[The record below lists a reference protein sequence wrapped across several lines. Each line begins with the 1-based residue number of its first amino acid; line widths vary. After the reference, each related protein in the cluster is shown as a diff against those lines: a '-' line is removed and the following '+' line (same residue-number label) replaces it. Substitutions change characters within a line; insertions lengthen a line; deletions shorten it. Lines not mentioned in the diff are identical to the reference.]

1 MKKLLSIVLTIA
13 MLFTMVAC
21 IPVSAAEGEEVIV
34 DTSTLGD
41 YYKFTFG
48 EDGDRYDY
56 TVANKNVDDTTGQL
70 TYKGNSFYPLWIDS
84 ADAANA
90 EVGYKTITT
99 NKGENFDVL
108 EVKSFANGWLV
119 PLTKEGKPFE
129 FTPGVKYNVNIKFF
143 NPACNT
149 WGQSFIGAGT
159 TNNKTYAKANGITY
173 TINAETGEMVA
184 NPKTSVYSTIPYNF
198 NVGGTVSGNSY
209 SFYAT
214 EGTYGTS
221 GATYSC
227 VHSQFKDAEGNP
239 LTCTSSKYVNAYLDR
254 NAVLAIPEEAGIYN
268 EEKGSYDVKATLNN
282 NTPDDTSD
290 DTEVVGNNYFAMSF
304 SGGNV
309 YAYGTNSSYHVY
321 TNDTVEEGEKI
332 PSTWQIVSIEIV
344 SENYKSSL
352 SYSVNGEIVKT
363 VEAGVGTAIEAFVP
377 EIPEGKFFAGWYAD
391 EALTV
396 PYTAE
401 AIEYGQKTVYAKFFG
416 YGENVEIN
424 FDDGN
429 YPATAVF
436 YDEAGTKWPLRGYSW
451 KGNTYKY
458 GTTDSVLK
466 TTDNLIKELEAKGY
480 SGTPESGTISFFSDR
495 TWGMPGG
502 ITFANPDGSLF
513 VPKAGEMYK
522 VTYKYRSLLNNDK
535 DMSINVVYGLLDA
548 MGNLTTT
555 GDKTFFKK
563 TLAYNTIEEVVTE
576 WTEKSATVVI
586 PEEGE
591 GYIPALGLSIT
602 GVAKAKVFAED
613 GETVIDYTHTM
624 VELDYVKVEKV
635 PTTTVTYV
643 ALDGTEKTEMV
654 EIGAEIKY
662 HALGASRNNDI
673 VWSLSKDSF
682 VAAPKIATEAIT
694 VYEYASDVISF
705 ENYASADYIKHSL
718 NLQVSEDYALTGS
731 KSLKYVNLG
740 YSITSAKP
748 SDWDTNWTK
757 YYVFVDGEFVQL
769 AGDAAPEW
777 VAGTYL
783 QSRGNNNLEQAV
795 ALWSLPGN
803 KTYKIS
809 FKYYIPEALAG
820 DVELYP
826 YTAGSN
832 IWWNNNG
839 DGKGTVH
846 YKDSAITIGADA
858 KVGEWV
864 DGEIYF
870 TSTAIEKYDYL
881 LVKVGTTATDKMV
894 MYFDDFSYEE
904 VEAVTFEI
912 PEGATAEGYEAVD
925 NIVTVYVAKGGTAIP
940 PVVTDADGNIIEV
953 WYNANGE
960 EVTEFPAG
968 AYTYQSFIYGDCDGN
983 KEIDTTDLAM
993 LKLKL
998 AGIGEV
1004 GPGAD
1009 CNGDGEL
1016 NTTDLAML
1024 KLNLA
1029 GIGTLGPAQ

>member
-1 MKKLLSIVLTIA
+1 MKKLLSIVLTVA

-21 IPVSAAEGEEVIV
+21 IPVSAAEGEEAIV
-34 DTSTLGD
+34 DASTLGD

-56 TVANKNVDDTTGQL
+56 TVANNKADDTTGQA
-70 TYKGNSFYPLWIDS
+70 TYKGNTFYPLWNAKDS
-84 ADAANA
+84 VVTWP
-90 EVGYKTITT
+90 EYKTITT
-99 NKGENFDVL
+99 SDGKEVDVL
-108 EVKSFANGWLV
+108 EIKNAANV
-119 PLTKEGKPFE
+119 YFTPLTKDGKPFE
-129 FTPGVKYNVNIKFF
+129 MVPGTKYYVKANIY
-143 NPACNT
+143 NPASNC
-149 WGQSFIGAGT
+149 WGQMTVIAGT
-159 TNNKTYAKANGITY
+159 SNNKELTKVVGTSYKYDGTVAAADISNDMAMALRWTGGGIVGGSEYSAYLKDGTYSYESKSIAVSS
-173 TINAETGEMVA
+173 INAQYSETG
-184 NPKTSVYSTIPYNF
+184 KSTSR
-198 NVGGTVSGNSY
+198 
-209 SFYAT
+209 
-214 EGTYGTS
+214 
-221 GATYSC
+221 
-227 VHSQFKDAEGNP
+227 
-239 LTCTSSKYVNAYLDR
+239 YVNA
-254 NAVLAIPEEAGIYN
+254 NASTERTVYIDEKYSNGYDA
-268 EEKGSYDVKATLNN
+268 EKGSYSTKHAVPVAEAEEGEEAEQTYLY
-282 NTPDDTSD
+282 
-290 DTEVVGNNYFAMSF
+290 GNNYLTFSF
-304 SGGNV
+304 GGGDV
-309 YAYGTNSSYHVY
+309 MAYKTSDKYPLFTNATKEELDELGT
-321 TNDTVEEGEKI
+321 I
-332 PSTWQIVSIEIV
+332 PSCWQIESIEVV
-344 SENYKSSL
+344 SENFKSSL

-363 VEAGVGTAIEAFVP
+363 VDDEVGTAIEVFVP

-401 AIEYGQKTVYAKFFG
+401 AIEFGQKTVYAKFIG
-416 YGENVEIN
+416 YGENLEIN

-436 YDEAGTKWPLRGYSW
+436 YDEAGSKWPLHGYSW
-451 KGNTYKY
+451 MGNTYKY

-502 ITFANPDGSLF
+502 VMFANPDGRLF
-513 VPKAGEMYK
+513 VPKAGETYK
-522 VTYKYRSLLNNDK
+522 VTYKYRSLLNNGN

-555 GDKTFFKK
+555 GDKNFSKNI
-563 TLAYNTIEEVVTE
+563 LAYNTIEEPVTE
-576 WTEKSATVVI
+576 WTENSATVVI

-591 GYIPALGLSIT
+591 GYIPALGLNI
-602 GVAKAKVFAED
+602 GGAKKVKVFGED
-613 GETVIDYTHTM
+613 GETVIDYTHTI
-624 VELDYVKVEKV
+624 VELDYIKVEKV
-635 PTTTVTYV
+635 PTTTVTFV
-643 ALDGTEKTEMV
+643 ALDGTETTEKV
-654 EIGAEIKY
+654 EIGGAIKY
-662 HALGASRNNDI
+662 HELGASRNNDI

-705 ENYASADYIKHSL
+705 ENYASADYIKYSL

-731 KSLKYVNLG
+731 KSLKYENIG

-748 SDWDTNWTK
+748 SDWDTSWTK
-757 YYVFVDGEFVQL
+757 YYEIIDGEIVQL
-769 AGDAAPEW
+769 GGEAAPEW

-783 QSRGNNNLEQAV
+783 QSRGNTNVEQAI

-846 YKDSAITIGADA
+846 YKNSAITIGADA

-864 DGEIYF
+864 DGAIYF
-870 TSTAIEKYDYL
+870 TSTAFEGFDFVQI
-881 LVKVGTTATDKMV
+881 KVGTTVEEKIV
-894 MYFDDFSYEE
+894 MYFDNFTYEE
-904 VEAVTFEI
+904 VDIVTFEI
-912 PEGATAEGYEAVD
+912 PEGAVVESEGTVVDGILTVYVEKGGKAEMPVVVD
-925 NIVTVYVAKGGTAIP
+925 ADGNVFEVWYAAHGNEVTVYVA
-940 PVVTDADGNIIEV
+940 
-953 WYNANGE
+953 
-960 EVTEFPAG
+960 G
-968 AYTYQSFIYGDCDGN
+968 AYTSQSFIYGDCNGDG
-983 KEIDTTDLAM
+983 EINTTDLAA

-998 AGIGEV
+998 AGSGEV

-1009 CNGDGEL
+1009 CNADGEI
-1016 NTTDLAML
+1016 NTTDLAAL

-1029 GIGTLGPAQ
+1029 GSGVLGPQE